1 MALTT
6 NIYEGPIVHKRYY
19 QKKHKFKYNVFN
31 LLLNID
37 DLSGLNKKYKLFS
50 YNRFNLF
57 SFHDKD
63 HGKKDGTSI
72 KDWIL
77 EILVNCDIKISKDEL
92 KVLCLCY
99 PRILG
104 YVFNPISV
112 WSVYDKK
119 DILRLLIYEVR
130 NTFGEDHSYV
140 VKINN
145 ENDKLN
151 HNRKKRF
158 HVSPFIDLNASYN
171 FSTNINNEKVN
182 ITIKESNNDN
192 PILLASFS
200 GKSKKFNDWNLFLLF
215 FKYPLMTL
223 KVIYGIHIQALFL
236 WVKRVKFVPHPKN
249 DINNISYRD

>member
-6 NIYEGPIVHKRYY
+6 TIYEGPIVHKRYH

-37 DLSGLNKKYKLFS
+37 DLSGLNNKYKLFS

-63 HGKKDGTSI
+63 HGKKDGTPI

-77 EILVNCDIKISKDEL
+77 EILVNCDIEISKNEL
-92 KVLCLCY
+92 KVFGLCY

-119 DILRLLIYEVR
+119 TILIY
-130 NTFGEDHSYV
+130 N
-140 VKINN
+140 
-145 ENDKLN
+145 
-151 HNRKKRF
+151 
-158 HVSPFIDLNASYN
+158 
-171 FSTNINNEKVN
+171 
-182 ITIKESNNDN
+182 
-192 PILLASFS
+192 
-200 GKSKKFNDWNLFLLF
+200 
-215 FKYPLMTL
+215 
-223 KVIYGIHIQALFL
+223 
-236 WVKRVKFVPHPKN
+236 
-249 DINNISYRD
+249 

>member
-6 NIYEGPIVHKRYY
+6 TIYEGPIVHKRYH

-37 DLSGLNKKYKLFS
+37 DLSGLNNKYKLFS

-92 KVLCLCY
+92 KVFCLCY

-119 DILRLLIYEVR
+119 NILRLLIYEVR

-171 FSTNINNEKVN
+171 FSTNINNEKAI

-192 PILLASFS
+192 PILLASFN
-200 GKSKKFNDWNLFLLF
+200 GKSKKFNDWNLLLLF

-236 WVKRVKFVPHPKN
+236 WIKRVKFVPHPKN

>member
-6 NIYEGPIVHKRYY
+6 SIYEGPVVHKRYH

-37 DLSGLNKKYKLFS
+37 DLSALDKKYKLFS

-72 KDWIL
+72 KDWML
-77 EILVNCDIKISKDEL
+77 EILDNCEIKISKDEV
-92 KVLCLCY
+92 KIFCLCY

-112 WSVYDKK
+112 WSVYNKEN
-119 DILRLLIYEVR
+119 ILKLLIYEVR

-140 VKINN
+140 VKITN
-145 ENDKLN
+145 EKDRLN

-171 FSTNINNEKVN
+171 FSTNINNKKVN
-182 ITIKESNNDN
+182 LTIKQSNNGN
-192 PILLASFS
+192 QILIASFN
-200 GKSKKFNDWNLFLLF
+200 GKSKKFSDRNLFLLF

-236 WVKRVKFVPHPKN
+236 WFKRVKFVPHPKN
-249 DINNISYRD
+249 DISNISYRD

>member
-6 NIYEGPIVHKRYY
+6 TIYEGPIVHKRYH

-63 HGKKDGTSI
+63 HGKKDGTSV
-72 KDWIL
+72 KDWIF
-77 EILVNCDIKISKDEL
+77 EILVNCEIRISKDEL
-92 KVLCLCY
+92 KVFGLCY

-119 DILRLLIYEVR
+119 NILRLLIYEVR

-171 FSTNINNEKVN
+171 FSTNINNEKAN

-192 PILLASFS
+192 PILLASFN

-236 WVKRVKFVPHPKN
+236 WIKRVKFVPHPKN